1 METGNFLRRRIKNVI
16 SLIVRYIDKKNILP
30 LKITERKFFWEKI
43 RIMSFIQFIL
53 SCHRI
58 LKNEGLHPLFRQ
70 AVLHF
75 KFIRMYRAAYSI
87 YLKQH
92 HLTESDLNNM
102 KVELKT
108 FKYSP
113 KISIIT
119 PVYNVDNIWLEKA
132 IISVINQVYEN
143 WELCLVDDASTE
155 PHIRETLEKY
165 QKIDSRIKVKYLI
178 ENEGISGASNEA
190 LSLAAGEFAGFFD
203 HDDELSVN
211 ALFEV
216 VKLLN
221 QHPDTDMI
229 YSDEDHIDP
238 KGKLIDPHFKPDW
251 SPDLFLSSMYT
262 CHFGVYRK
270 KLIEDMGGF
279 RKGFEG
285 SQDYDLVLRL
295 TEKTD
300 RIYHIPKIL
309 YHWRKTPGSTAYR
322 YQAKGYAD
330 VNAIRALED
339 AMKRRNII
347 GEVLPGK
354 FPGLFRVRREIEGN
368 PEVSIIIPTKDR
380 SDILRKCIETI
391 KKKTIYNNYEIII
404 VDNNSKD
411 IRTKDYLKN
420 ISKLNNIKTLKYE
433 NPFNFSAINNYAAR
447 NSNSEYL
454 LFLNNDVEVISPEW
468 LSAMLEHAQR
478 RDVGAVGCKLA
489 YPNNTIQHAGVI
501 LGVTGT
507 PGLPGVAGHSH
518 KHLPN
523 EARGYFH
530 RPHTIQDLSAVTAAC
545 MMVRK
550 DVFEKVGGFDEN
562 LGVAFNDVDL
572 CLKIRQKGYLIVYTP
587 YAKLYHHESLSRGYE
602 DNPDK
607 QNRFSGEV
615 RYMREKW
622 GQVIDN
628 GDPYYNPN
636 LSLESEDFRIQ
647 I

>member
-1 METGNFLRRRIKNVI
+1 
-16 SLIVRYIDKKNILP
+16 
-30 LKITERKFFWEKI
+30 
-43 RIMSFIQFIL
+43 MSFIQPAV
-53 SCHRI
+53 SSYRI
-58 LKNEGLHPLFRQ
+58 LKNEGMRSLLRQVIQHFNYTIKFRG
-70 AVLHF
+70 
-75 KFIRMYRAAYSI
+75 AYSI

-92 HLTESDLNNM
+92 PLTEYDLNKM
-102 KVELKT
+102 KVDLNTLE
-108 FKYSP
+108 YSP

-132 IISVINQVYEN
+132 ITSVINQIYEN

-155 PHIRETLEKY
+155 SHIRETLEKY
-165 QKIDSRIKVKYLI
+165 QKTDSRIKVKYLI
-178 ENEGISGASNEA
+178 ENEGISGASNKA
-190 LSLAAGEFAGFFD
+190 LSLATGEFAGFLD
-203 HDDELSVN
+203 HDDEFSVN

-221 QHPDTDMI
+221 EHPDADMI
-229 YSDEDHIDP
+229 YSDEDHIDS
-238 KGKLIDPHFKPDW
+238 KEKLINPHFKPDW
-251 SPDLFLSSMYT
+251 SPDMFLSSMYT
-262 CHFGVYRK
+262 CHFGVYRRQ
-270 KLIEDMGGF
+270 LIDNIGGF

-309 YHWRKTPGSTAYR
+309 YHWRKTPGSTAAR

-330 VNAIRALED
+330 TNAIKALED
-339 AMKRRNII
+339 SLKRRNIK
-347 GEVLPGK
+347 GEVLSGK
-354 FPGLFRVRREIEGN
+354 FPGLFRIRRKIDGN

-380 SDILRKCIETI
+380 SDILRKCLESI
-391 KKKTIYNNYEIII
+391 KKKTIYKNYEIII

-411 IRTKDYLKN
+411 GHTKNYLEMTRKAHNIR
-420 ISKLNNIKTLKYE
+420 ILKYE
-433 NPFNFSAINNYAAR
+433 YPFNFSAINNYAAR

-454 LFLNNDVEVISPEW
+454 LFLNNDIEVISPEW

-478 RDVGAVGCKLA
+478 REVGAVGCKLI

-501 LGVTGT
+501 LGITGT

-523 EARGYFH
+523 ESRGYFH
-530 RPHTIQDLSAVTAAC
+530 RPHMIQNFSAVTAAC

-550 DVFEKVGGFDEN
+550 DVFEEVGGFEEK
-562 LGVAFNDVDL
+562 LGIAFNDVDL

-587 YAKLYHHESLSRGYE
+587 YAELYHHESLSRGYE
-602 DNPDK
+602 DNLEK
-607 QNRFSGEV
+607 QKRFSGEV
-615 RYMREKW
+615 RYMGEKW
-622 GQVIDN
+622 GKIIDQ

-636 LSLESEDFRIQ
+636 LSLEHEDFRIR